1 MLDLSFTNDPQWQA
15 ERERLWQGIEKDL
28 KANFRRKE
36 LNVIKHYFFSGELLE
51 GYTISDGA
59 RFSYFPLQTNDAWDY
74 ILEEKLRSSASFEQI
89 LFDNFRDYSMEP
101 HKAPYELMRWD
112 YFLTETF
119 EPEVKSRV
127 PVGREKEIVSITLDP
142 LRVFSMIQAS
152 ISKFLNSGACGNW
165 PKWIDRPKFYW
176 GLWNYITDDCFERN
190 DADEND
196 SGATSVYFVENFL
209 ASTVEYKPRKDFPDP
224 NQTRPKFLALLA
236 EKMDEMY
243 DDLCPRLQQLWDET
257 KAKKAAKETGQ

>member
-142 LRVFSMIQAS
+142 FHVLSMIQAN
-152 ISKFLNSGACGNW
+152 ISGFLGYGACGDW
-165 PKWIDRPKFYW
+165 PKWLERPDYFW
-176 GLWNYITDDCFERN
+176 GLWRYITDECFINRDQRVRGKKSQCDYFAN
-190 DADEND
+190 LFLEN
-196 SGATSVYFVENFL
+196 V
-209 ASTVEYKPRKDFPDP
+209 VEYVPDKTFPDP

-236 EKMDEMY
+236 KKMDEMY

-257 KAKKAAKETGQ
+257 KAKKAAKEAGQ